1 MRKILH
7 VIDAVNERAGS
18 ISSWLVAVLIAFIL
32 YEVIARYVFNAPTTW
47 GFNTLRMLGGTI
59 VVLGWVYAQRHNSH
73 IRVDVFYIHF
83 SPREKAL
90 IDVIGTGILFF
101 PLFGAF
107 IALAGSSIWHTSLA
121 FTLGM
126 TSYPGKPPV
135 NLLYT
140 TVILIGLCLFFLQF
154 LARFIRDVQILTK
167 GRLL

>member
-1 MRKILH
+1 MRKILRG
-7 VIDAVNERAGS
+7 IDSVNERAGS
-18 ISSWLVAVLIAFIL
+18 ISSWLVVVLIAVIL

-47 GFNTLRMLGGTI
+47 GFNTLRMLGGAI
-59 VVLGWVYAQRHNSH
+59 VVLGWAFAQRHNSH
-73 IRVDVFYIHF
+73 IRVDVFYIHL
-83 SPREKAL
+83 SPRQKAL

-126 TSYPGKPPV
+126 TSYPGKPSV